1 MDLFQILRTTAK
13 ITVSHPTFVVA
24 KANILDGN
32 MAYTNNGDKGKNE
45 GFTVSPKRNC
55 KPIRENVLPMGQVN

>member
-13 ITVSHPTFVVA
+13 ITVSHPTFVVE

-32 MAYTNNGDKGKNE
+32 MAYTNNGDKGKM
-45 GFTVSPKRNC
+45 KD
-55 KPIRENVLPMGQVN
+55 LL